1 MARLPR
7 ILTMLAAL
15 AVAAPAEG
23 QATAASGG
31 AMRADEMERLRAQLE
46 AAVDRVRA
54 RVVEL
59 QTSGEFQ
66 ERHVRAFREAARR
79 VELARPES
87 PEYLAAIERLRAV
100 AFEHQATI
108 ADDAQLKSAIK
119 DMQRLQEQ
127 LVWRQPR
134 LARRGYLG
142 VSFTSENVVRGR
154 TVYTRF
160 EDYPQILT
168 VEPES
173 PAAQAGVRRG
183 DVLVALDGRDL
194 REREIA
200 MGELL
205 VPGRTVKV
213 KVRREGRTMELPVRI
228 RERPNA
234 YRVFVRSGD
243 APGAASEYAYVT
255 PDAPALAPPAPPV
268 PPTPRAYPGPRAVE
282 RPLPSTTTV
291 VSDGLDVSIQSGTL
305 GSGLSFVRVALLGA
319 ELTQL
324 DDDMRDVLGAERGV
338 LVTRVQPTT
347 PAAEA
352 GLRGGDVL
360 VRVGRRRVMDPRD
373 VYEAVR
379 QLNERGEKSAA
390 LELVRKG
397 KDGKA
402 TLKW

>member
-1 MARLPR
+1 
-7 ILTMLAAL
+7 MLAAL
-15 AVAAPAEG
+15 VLAAVPALAQAPG
-23 QATAASGG
+23 ASGG
-31 AMRADEMERLRAQLE
+31 TMRADEMERLREQL
-46 AAVDRVRA
+46 AAAIDRMRA

-66 ERHVRAFREAARR
+66 EQHARALRDAARR
-79 VELARPES
+79 IERVRPES
-87 PEYLAAIERLRAV
+87 PEYLAAVEQLRAV
-100 AFEHQATI
+100 ASTHRAVI
-108 ADDAQLKSAIK
+108 AEDAELKSAVK
-119 DMQRLQEQ
+119 EMQKLQEQ
-127 LVWRQPR
+127 LVWRQAR
-134 LARRGYLG
+134 QARRGYLG
-142 VSFTSENVVRGR
+142 VSFTSENVVRGS

-173 PAAQAGVRRG
+173 PAARAGVRRG
-183 DVLVALDGRDL
+183 DVLVALDGRDV
-194 REREIA
+194 RDRPIA

-213 KVRREGRTMELPVRI
+213 KLRREGKTVELPVQV

-234 YRVFVRSGD
+234 YRVFVRTGEG
-243 APGAASEYAYVT
+243 PGAGSEYVYVT
-255 PDAPALAPPAPPV
+255 PEAPAVAPPAPPA
-268 PPTPRAYPGPRAVE
+268 PPGARAYPGPRSVV
-282 RPLPSTTTV
+282 RPLLPTTTV
-291 VSDGLDVSIQSGTL
+291 VGDGLDVSIQSGTL

-324 DDDMRDVLGAERGV
+324 DDDMREVLGAERGV
-338 LVTRVQPTT
+338 LVMRVQPTT

-397 KDGKA
+397 KDTKT
-402 TLKW
+402 TLNW

>member
-338 LVTRVQPTT
+338 LVMRVQPTT

>member
-324 DDDMRDVLGAERGV
+324 DDDMREVLGAERGV
-338 LVTRVQPTT
+338 LVMRVQPTT